1 MKSSIRLVVMGFLM
15 AGLGLAASRAAAQA
29 TTIILQYKYATSY
42 DSPAGLQKQLG
53 YLLVETDTDGVYSA
67 GSGPVFCSYDSKAKV
82 AWVVA
87 WNLTLAHDAGRALV
101 TARTVGVLFN
111 GKAAAVN
118 LAGKYGGFTPF
129 SFSLQHVAP
138 SMQGQ
143 ELNYVSAD
151 QWYVTRK
158 SALKLDKARTKHY
171 IEEGE
176 DTMGEAVAHLIRWLE
191 DKGYTV
197 NVL

>member
-1 MKSSIRLVVMGFLM
+1 MKPSLRIFVLGFLM
-15 AGLGLAASRAAAQA
+15 AGLALAASRAAAQA

-67 GSGPVFCSYDSKAKV
+67 GSGPVLCTYDSKAKV

-87 WNLTLAHDAGRALV
+87 WNLTLNHDAGRSLV
-101 TARTVGVLFN
+101 TARTTGVLFN
-111 GKAAAVN
+111 GKTKAVT
-118 LAGKYGGFTPF
+118 LKGQYGGFTPF
-129 SFSLQHVAP
+129 SFPLQHVAP

-143 ELNYVSAD
+143 ELNYVSPD

-158 SALKLDKARTKHY
+158 TTLKLDKARTKHY
-171 IEEGE
+171 IEEGD
-176 DTMGEAVAHLIRWLE
+176 DTMAEAVAHLTRWLE

>member
-1 MKSSIRLVVMGFLM
+1 MKPSLRIFVMGFLM
-15 AGLGLAASRAAAQA
+15 AGLGLAASRVAAQA

-67 GSGPVFCSYDSKAKV
+67 GSGPVFCVYDPKTKTAEM
-82 AWVVA
+82 AY
-87 WNLTLAHDAGRALV
+87 WNLTWNHDAGRSLV
-101 TARTVGVLFN
+101 TARATGVLFN
-111 GKAAAVN
+111 GKTKAVTFK
-118 LAGKYGGFTPF
+118 GQYGGFTPF
-129 SFSLQHVAP
+129 SFTLWHAAP

-151 QWYVTRK
+151 HWYVTRK
-158 SALKLDKARTKHY
+158 STLKLDKARTKHY
-171 IEEGE
+171 IEEGD
-176 DTMGEAVAHLIRWLE
+176 DTMAEAVAHLTRWLE

-197 NVL
+197 DVP